1 MNKCAQLWKYA
12 RKVHIESIK
21 NKLGK
26 RKDKRKT
33 PLRPWPPSLLI
44 VLYPNLHLLLDHLN
58 RNSNISLCDSVTQE
72 SICFFFVTISDLTL
86 NNALCVKEKKLW
98 RAATNW
104 VKFGRNAENVVHGA
118 SSLLWSWEPSSI
130 FMFSNKTTRC
140 KVKQK
145 VDWIYHVHRHH
156 HCHLYEPVWNCV
168 VMVLKSWFNK
178 IRWKHASDV
187 KSHIDQHMAW
197 IGVKSFW
204 FNLKSCFKS

>member
-33 PLRPWPPSLLI
+33 PLRPWPPSTI
-44 VLYPNLHLLLDHLN
+44 Y
-58 RNSNISLCDSVTQE
+58 SLTTLTEIQIYHCVTVWHRRA
-72 SICFFFVTISDLTL
+72 FVFFVANLILFWRKCP
-86 NNALCVKEKKLW
+86 LCKGKKLW